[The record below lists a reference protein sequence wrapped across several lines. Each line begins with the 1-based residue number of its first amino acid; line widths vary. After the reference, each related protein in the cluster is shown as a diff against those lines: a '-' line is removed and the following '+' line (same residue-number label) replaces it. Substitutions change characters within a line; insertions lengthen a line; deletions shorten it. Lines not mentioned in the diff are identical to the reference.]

1 MQKLVVGLAMDAKR
15 DSKTVDKINRRLI
28 GYFLF
33 FFFNRSSNKS
43 IPIETI
49 TVFHSLVF
57 PSGGTSRG

>member
-28 GYFLF
+28 AYFLF

>member
-15 DSKTVDKINRRLI
+15 DSKTVDKINRPLI
-28 GYFLF
+28 AYFLF

-57 PSGGTSRG
+57 PSSGTSRG